1 MALRIKQQELDKS
14 SVKSKQKELMSSINS
29 GKQELQ
35 DIEANVVNQKKVIKT
50 AEEEKRLINKELEAV
65 KKEIRNK
72 RNELNSLNVSISN
85 KKKNLFGREKILKDA
100 MDLEKIRIAGVS
112 KTARQKIK
120 EMEAVVVSLESK
132 VKSLT
137 DELNLR
143 KVDVSELE
151 SKDER
156 LTDEIRKTEATIS
169 WLNTTVELKENIL
182 AGIEK
187 KIAEN
192 NEIHSKVEELLKT
205 RVEVEKDLL
214 SKQEAIRLAVK
225 EFGGVEEDKTKRLIE
240 VNKREEQ
247 NKIATNNLLE
257 REHGFDMREAEL
269 KRLATTLQKH
279 LDKLE
284 IPIKVI

>member
-240 VNKREEQ
+240 INKKEEQ
-247 NKIATNNLLE
+247 NKLATNNLLE
-257 REHGFDMREAEL
+257 REHGLDMREAEL

-279 LDKLE
+279 FDKNQ

>member
-35 DIEANVVNQKKVIKT
+35 DIEANVVNQKGVVKAV
-50 AEEEKRLINKELEAV
+50 ENEKKLIDNELLATKKELET
-65 KKEIRNK
+65 KK
-72 RNELNSLNVSISN
+72 NELNSLNVSISN

-240 VNKREEQ
+240 INKKEEQ
-247 NKIATNNLLE
+247 NKLATNNLLE
-257 REHGFDMREAEL
+257 REHGLDMREAEL

-279 LDKLE
+279 FDKNQ